1 MKLNTG
7 IKQNTD
13 ANVALKQKRD
23 MNPIDSDKLFYA
35 IVYLVAIIGF
45 IITLY
50 PFIYIL
56 AVSFSN
62 SHSVYRGEVFLWPVN
77 PTIAGYRQVFK
88 QKGLWTAYGNTIF
101 YTVVGTI
108 FNMAATTIAAYPLS
122 RRQFFVRRFFNFF
135 IAFTMYFSGGLIP
148 TYLLITNLGFYNSRW
163 VMIIPSLLSTYNVMV
178 CRSAFSNIPDEVIE
192 SAEIEGANDWQ
203 IFYSIAVRLITP
215 TLAVLT
221 LYYAVGHWNNFFTA
235 LLYLSDNRLIPIQV
249 LLRRVLIQSSSE
261 LMGGDIASDDKAAV
275 SIQIRYVT
283 IVIAT
288 LPILAI
294 YPFLQKYFVRGIML
308 GAVKG

>member
-1 MKLNTG
+1 
-7 IKQNTD
+7 
-13 ANVALKQKRD
+13 